1 MVFIHLIL
9 FKPHND
15 AVQWQL
21 HYSACVVNEETGSL
35 L

>member
-1 MVFIHLIL
+1 MGFIHLIL
-9 FKPHND
+9 LKPHND

-21 HYSACVVNEETGSL
+21 HYSAYVANEETGPL